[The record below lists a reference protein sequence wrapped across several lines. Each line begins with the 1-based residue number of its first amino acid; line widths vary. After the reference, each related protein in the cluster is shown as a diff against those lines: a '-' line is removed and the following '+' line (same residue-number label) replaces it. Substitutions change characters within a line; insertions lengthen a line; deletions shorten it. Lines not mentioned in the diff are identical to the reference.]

1 MNESDEKRS
10 KTLESVDRILD
21 GKEHLLVVVHNSP
34 DPDAIASAVALGYLA
49 EKRREIDVSIAFGG
63 SVGRAENREMIRK
76 LKIHMK
82 QINRINFEKYD
93 CIALVDTQPGAANN
107 SFPNDRKAHIV
118 IDHHPRRPHLKAAFD
133 LVEPEIGAT
142 STILIEWLRMSEI
155 EIPADLATALAYAIL
170 SETQNLGREA
180 SRRDVE
186 AYLSV
191 YIKSN
196 IRILAE
202 ITLPKLPRSYYLA
215 LAKTL
220 ERAYVYRNL
229 IYAHIGDIPASEIVA
244 EMADF
249 LLRHERIGWSMC
261 TGRFKE
267 KLIISIRTM
276 NPDAH
281 ADELIKSMV
290 SDSNNVGGH
299 EMIAGGFIPLQEGTN
314 QEVMEIQVKLSREF
328 AEKLGH
334 PKAHWRS
341 LFETA
346 EGPPR

>member
-1 MNESDEKRS
+1 MNESKVKVSD
-10 KTLESVDRILD
+10 TLEVVDRILE
-21 GKEHLLVVVHNSP
+21 GKEQLLVVVHNSP

-49 EKRREIDVSIAFGG
+49 EKRRDIEVSIAFGG

-82 QINRINFEKYD
+82 QIGRINFDKYD

-107 SFPNDRKAHIV
+107 SFPADRKAHIV
-118 IDHHPRRPHLKAAFD
+118 IDHHPRRPHLRAEFD
-133 LVEPEIGAT
+133 LVDPAIGAT
-142 STILIEWLRMSEI
+142 STILIEWLRAGNI

-196 IRILAE
+196 IRKLAE

-215 LAKTL
+215 LANTL
-220 ERAYVYRNL
+220 ERAYVYRNM
-229 IYAHIGDIPASEIVA
+229 IYAHIGDIPSAEMAA

-267 KLIISIRTM
+267 KLILSIRTM
-276 NPDAH
+276 NPDGG
-281 ADELIKSMV
+281 ADELIKAIV
-290 SDSNNVGGH
+290 PDPNTVGGH
-299 EMIAGGFIPLQEGTN
+299 EMIAGGFISLQEGTN
-314 QEVMEIQVKLSREF
+314 QELMELQVLLSREF
-328 AEKLGH
+328 ARKLGH
-334 PKAHWRS
+334 PKAHWRALLDTS
-341 LFETA
+341 
-346 EGPPR
+346 EG